1 MFTVY
6 PQELLI
12 GIVDV
17 ISRRKQMNTLIE
29 LLGYTWDL
37 TRQNGGLY
45 QQKKGNDAMNID
57 ADKIV
62 ISVET

>member
-1 MFTVY
+1 
-6 PQELLI
+6 
-12 GIVDV
+12 
-17 ISRRKQMNTLIE
+17 MNTLIE